1 MSPTILALILGL
13 IFLTTI
19 TICWPNP
26 LDRKPPQTSEEPL
39 TSELARGSSVSQPTR
54 RGDRI

>member
-13 IFLTTI
+13 ISLTTI

-26 LDRKPPQTSEEPL
+26 LDREPPQAGEE
-39 TSELARGSSVSQPTR
+39 TVAGELIGGSAGTRPTR
-54 RGDRI
+54 RSDRV

>member
-13 IFLTTI
+13 ISLTTI

-26 LDRKPPQTSEEPL
+26 LDREPPQAGEEPMAG
-39 TSELARGSSVSQPTR
+39 ELIRGSAGTRPTR
-54 RGDRI
+54 RGDGV